1 MSTYTIPYVVQQTP
15 RGERTVDL
23 YSRLLSD
30 RIIYLGTEIDDGVAN
45 AVIAQLL
52 HLASEAPS
60 TPISLYINSPG
71 GSITAM
77 LAIYD
82 AMQFVASPVETTC
95 VGQAAW
101 TAAVLLAG
109 GEPGRRQMLP
119 HARVVLHQPATQQR
133 GTIPDLIV
141 EADEVARIR
150 ALLEEI
156 LARHTGRTAEQVRE
170 DTDRDLVLPGQAAV
184 DYGIADSSPDV
195 AGAVGSLSI
204 ARGRRRSH
212 ARGVASAPRT
222 SMTPQVAAVR
232 RRGRGRRTARAAGH
246 AYRELADGE
255 AQGAGDGREDLGRG
269 VLEAALDLGE
279 VLRRDARSLG
289 YIGQPLAAL
298 LALGRSSAPT
308 SSRHSGSCGE
318 ASRTG
323 SRSGRCSGS
332 TSPMRPR

>member
-82 AMQFVASPVETTC
+82 AMQFVSSPVETTC

-119 HARVVLHQPATQQR
+119 HARVVLHQPAMSQR

-141 EADEVARIR
+141 EADEVARVR

-156 LARHTGRTAEQVRE
+156 LAHHTGRSADQVRE

-184 DYGIADSSPDV
+184 DYGIADALLTSQVV
-195 AGAVGSLSI
+195 AGG
-204 ARGRRRSH
+204 
-212 ARGVASAPRT
+212 
-222 SMTPQVAAVR
+222 
-232 RRGRGRRTARAAGH
+232 
-246 AYRELADGE
+246 
-255 AQGAGDGREDLGRG
+255 
-269 VLEAALDLGE
+269 
-279 VLRRDARSLG
+279 
-289 YIGQPLAAL
+289 
-298 LALGRSSAPT
+298 
-308 SSRHSGSCGE
+308 
-318 ASRTG
+318 
-323 SRSGRCSGS
+323 
-332 TSPMRPR
+332 

>member
-52 HLASEAPS
+52 HLASEGPS

-82 AMQFVASPVETTC
+82 AMQFVSSPVETTC

-119 HARVVLHQPATQQR
+119 HARVVLHQPATQGR
-133 GTIPDLIV
+133 GTIPDLIL
-141 EADEVARIR
+141 EADEVARVR
-150 ALLEEI
+150 LELEEV
-156 LARHTGRTAEQVRE
+156 LAQHTGRTPEQIRQ
-170 DTDRDLVLPGQAAV
+170 DTDRTLVLPGSAAVEYGIVDTVLVDQAA
-184 DYGIADSSPDV
+184 A
-195 AGAVGSLSI
+195 
-204 ARGRRRSH
+204 
-212 ARGVASAPRT
+212 T
-222 SMTPQVAAVR
+222 
-232 RRGRGRRTARAAGH
+232 
-246 AYRELADGE
+246 LA
-255 AQGAGDGREDLGRG
+255 
-269 VLEAALDLGE
+269 
-279 VLRRDARSLG
+279 
-289 YIGQPLAAL
+289 
-298 LALGRSSAPT
+298 
-308 SSRHSGSCGE
+308 
-318 ASRTG
+318 
-323 SRSGRCSGS
+323 
-332 TSPMRPR
+332 